1 MQKLKLKQ
9 IDGVV
14 SPAVSD
20 DWSSLTDQLATAA
33 AVNSKIL
40 KEVSGAVGG
49 TLQSVSGGA
58 AESGKYVSAIVQE
71 GTAVK
76 VTKAALPVTGVT
88 TSNTA
93 GSGTTTKAVVSIALS
108 NGKVV
113 ATEKAIAF
121 PAFPLLT
128 IDSADFLAELTLS
141 KVPVVGT
148 SVAVFVNGLMQPPA
162 DYSITEGKL
171 SFKDPSHY
179 AKGDTVNVIYL
190 AASVR

>member
-9 IDGVV
+9 IGGVV

-58 AESGKYVSAIVQE
+58 AESGKYVSAVVQE

-76 VTKAALPVTGVT
+76 ITKTALPVTGVT

-190 AASVR
+190 AA

>member
-58 AESGKYVSAIVQE
+58 AESGKYVSAIAQE

-76 VTKAALPVTGVT
+76 VTKTALPVTGVT

-190 AASVR
+190 AA

>member
-40 KEVSGAVGG
+40 KEVSGAVGS

-58 AESGKYVSAIVQE
+58 AESGKYVSAVVQE

-76 VTKAALPVTGVT
+76 ITKTALPVTGVT

-190 AASVR
+190 AA

>member
-9 IDGVV
+9 IDGIV

-58 AESGKYVSAIVQE
+58 AESGKYVSAVVQE

-76 VTKAALPVTGVT
+76 ITKTALPVTGVT

-128 IDSADFLAELTLS
+128 IDSADFLDELTLS

-190 AASVR
+190 AA

>member
-58 AESGKYVSAIVQE
+58 AESGKYVSAVVQE

-76 VTKAALPVTGVT
+76 ITKAALPVTGVT

-190 AASVR
+190 AA

>member
-58 AESGKYVSAIVQE
+58 AESGKYVSAVVQE

-76 VTKAALPVTGVT
+76 ITKTALPVTGVT

-171 SFKDPSHY
+171 TFKDPSHY

-190 AASVR
+190 AA